1 MADEQSASGSTSL
14 ETTTGVRERAVM
26 ALLVEPTIARAAQAA
41 GTSERTLYRW
51 MREDEDFKTMYRLA
65 KREAFGQAVNLCQ
78 RLAPAAIHALA
89 KVMTDPTASANAKVA
104 AASAILKFGSDA
116 IELEDITERLDRI
129 ERKVAE
135 SPVLG

>member
-1 MADEQSASGSTSL
+1 MSDEQGAENTAL
-14 ETTTGVRERAVM
+14 ETTTSVRERAVM
-26 ALLVEPTIARAAQAA
+26 ALLVEPTIARAAQTA
-41 GTSERTLYRW
+41 GISERTLYRW
-51 MREDEDFKTMYRLA
+51 MREDEDFKTQYRLA

-89 KVMTDPTASANAKVA
+89 KVMTDPMASANAKVA

-135 SPVLG
+135 TPVIG